1 MSLALTNSHILV
13 RDIAFESVS
22 AFGTVGLS
30 TGATSDLNVIGR
42 LIVVLTMLV
51 GRVGPLI
58 IGLKMV
64 PNRDS
69 STYRYASETV
79 TIG

>member
-1 MSLALTNSHILV
+1 MV
-13 RDIAFESVS
+13 RDVAFESVS

-30 TGATSDLNVIGR
+30 TGVTSDLNVTGQV
-42 LIVVLTMLV
+42 IVVVTMLV

-69 STYRYASETV
+69 SSYRYASETV